1 MPKLQNRLSSLRTEY
16 QQEGLRGIVPKQDR
30 NARQKLIATEFRSDD
45 MHCSMEVPNAEF
57 QILHASY
64 ACVNCRKAY
73 ALYTRTLTRDAWLG
87 ANTGNAY
94 SCLRMPKALQY
105 CPELI
110 IAAQS

>member
-1 MPKLQNRLSSLRTEY
+1 MPKLQNRLSSLRTKY
-16 QQEGLRGIVPKQDR
+16 QQEGLRGIVPKHDR
-30 NARQKLIATEFRSDD
+30 NARQNLIATEFRSDD

-64 ACVNCRKAY
+64 ACVNGLKAY